1 MSSNHAGN
9 RRAVVV
15 APRAF
20 HRFARHWKGKFS
32 APVLG
37 RKTAKS
43 WLRTS
48 DLAQP
53 TDLDAL
59 LAPGFWAES
68 PEHVQS
74 VVGANDRLVAMLA
87 RLPKTTL
94 VWSYCTGVCLL
105 AAAGKLNRQP
115 ATVTWWLMDTMRK
128 QHRSVAWASEQTCVM
143 NKRTGTASGLN
154 GYLPIAQALIE
165 GQVSPEVFRDLS
177 KLMVLPRPER
187 THQAFQSLHL
197 IEKSDAMLRSLH
209 ALVQRL
215 PANDISVKRI
225 AAQLRM
231 SDRTLGRKVL
241 ALTGCGVGEYARK
254 IKLDQVSERLI
265 MTSAPAS
272 TISAE
277 LGFSS
282 DSGMRRMFKDLTALT
297 PSQYRQM
304 FGRS

>member
-1 MSSNHAGN
+1 M
-9 RRAVVV
+9 
-15 APRAF
+15 
-20 HRFARHWKGKFS
+20 
-32 APVLG
+32 LG

-59 LAPGFWAES
+59 LVPGFWAES

-115 ATVTWWLMDTMRK
+115 ATVTWW
-128 QHRSVAWASEQTCVM
+128 
-143 NKRTGTASGLN
+143 
-154 GYLPIAQALIE
+154 
-165 GQVSPEVFRDLS
+165 
-177 KLMVLPRPER
+177 
-187 THQAFQSLHL
+187 
-197 IEKSDAMLRSLH
+197 
-209 ALVQRL
+209 
-215 PANDISVKRI
+215 
-225 AAQLRM
+225 
-231 SDRTLGRKVL
+231 
-241 ALTGCGVGEYARK
+241 K